1 MPLQLMD
8 IINASYRTTRDAHYQ
23 CDQVRRRLGYRF
35 RYLTVRLAIARSLSL
50 GSPPKPLES
59 GADYSKS
66 IRGREL
72 FGSGL
77 TPHGWIALIVERADR
92 DDMSRREFQDLV
104 AAHWRRGAGLLARDW
119 EEAQEDLGAFIARLA
134 DLASLPTVDAR
145 PPHKGGCSTADDGKQ
160 ALIAEISLPV
170 GPVSKD
176 AETGEAVA
184 FPLNAPGGSPHM
196 AIMGGTNS
204 GKSYTAMTMMKRLQE
219 HGKAPFLAFDFKG
232 DLSENLARDIDAQVI
247 SPPRTPIPL
256 DVLAV
261 DQNDDI
267 GIREAAG
274 RIRESV
280 GRVKS
285 SRLGGV
291 QADALRAAI
300 VRVLQADAR
309 DHPAKIDAVARAL
322 SAEYQR
328 RDRKPDEL
336 ISTLNELTEFTLFD
350 PQMRPADFF
359 GERWI
364 IRLPQDGTPEVRRL
378 IVNLALDCLD
388 RWLNALPDA
397 PIVEGRQSVRHVCL
411 LDEAHVI
418 LRTRL
423 PALSNLVRMSRS
435 KGGVLMMVS
444 QSPDDFEGQDEG
456 FLDNMGLTV
465 ACVTQ
470 AHPGPTR
477 RIFGSGFSLSDMR
490 RGEALCR
497 IRSEARI
504 RRIVAWQPDLH
515 PS

>member
-1 MPLQLMD
+1 MSFQFVD
-8 IINASYRTTRDAHYQ
+8 IVNALYRTTRDADHQ
-23 CDQVRRRLGYRF
+23 CEQVRRRLGYKF

-50 GSPPKPLES
+50 SSPPEPLES

-77 TPHGWIALIVERADR
+77 IPYGWVALIVERAGG
-92 DDMSRREFQDLV
+92 DDMSRRDFQDLV

-119 EEAQEDLGAFIARLA
+119 VEAQEDLGAFVARLA
-134 DLASLPTVDAR
+134 DLASLSTGDAS
-145 PPHKGGCSTADDGKQ
+145 PPHADEYRADDSGTQ
-160 ALIAEISLPV
+160 TLTAEISLPI

-176 AETGEAVA
+176 AESGEAVA

-204 GKSYTAMTMMKRLQE
+204 GKSYTATTMIRRLQE
-219 HGKAPFLAFDFKG
+219 YGRPPFLAFDFKG
-232 DLSENLARDIDAQVI
+232 DLSENLAGDIDAQVV
-247 SPPRTPIPL
+247 SPPRAPIPL
-256 DVLAV
+256 DVLAA
-261 DQNDDI
+261 DRNDDI
-267 GIREAAG
+267 GVREAAG
-274 RIRESV
+274 RIRESI

-300 VRVLQADAR
+300 VHVLQAEAR
-309 DHPAKIDAVARAL
+309 ERPARIDAVARAL
-322 SAEYQR
+322 STEYQR
-328 RDRKPDEL
+328 RERKPDEL
-336 ISTLNELTEFTLFD
+336 VSTLNELTEFALFD
-350 PQMRPADFF
+350 PQMPPAEFF
-359 GERWI
+359 GGRWI
-364 IRLPQDGTPEVRRL
+364 VRLPQDGTPEVRRL
-378 IVNLALDCLD
+378 IVNLTLDCLD
-388 RWLNALPDA
+388 RWLNSLPDA
-397 PIVEGRQSVRHVCL
+397 PIIEGRQSVRHVCL

-465 ACVTQ
+465 AFVTQ
-470 AHPGPTR
+470 AHPGPTK
-477 RIFGSGFSLSDMR
+477 RIFRSGFSLSDMR

-497 IRSEARI
+497 IRSEART
-504 RRIVAWQPDLH
+504 RYIVAWQPDAH